1 MEKQHGRT
9 EEILQRINQKESETN
24 KGKIVAIETESED
37 YFVGSSEVDAYHKA
51 IKKYPKKQFV
61 FKRIGFHATHFVGA
75 LE

>member
-1 MEKQHGRT
+1 MEKQQT
-9 EEILQRINQKESETN
+9 VVEQILQKINQKEVGQ

-37 YFVGSSEVDAYHKA
+37 YFVGTSEIEAYHQA

-61 FKRIGFHATHFVGA
+61 FKRIGFPATHFVGA